1 MASITFTF
9 NEKDIIIQ
17 CQSSDIMSEICQKFA
32 NKIQFDNNKLIFLY
46 GGNIINKELKFDEQA
61 SSMDKERKKMNVLVY
76 ELQKYNTMDKSKIQE
91 NYFEK
96 ELKDQI
102 YFILAKYLDDR
113 EYLENKVDNWRDAIL
128 QEVEQIFLKYKDY
141 KTFINIIISRE
152 NKESD
157 FYRTWNSFSYDKRFT
172 INFNS
177 NIIKAK
183 VFIHIYKRNIKRKK
197 KNIKNEFNEIEKS
210 FLNLAEGRKFDIF
223 CEKYYK
229 IFKDKFDDILK
240 GKKKNL
246 CFLYEL
252 GNKFYK
258 ASMGF
263 IIVNKSEDDYF
274 LNKVIQTEE
283 FSFYY
288 VLGNVQ

>member
-1 MASITFTF
+1 MASIAFTF

-46 GGNIINKELKFDEQA
+46 GGNIINKELKFDEQV

-157 FYRTWNSFSYDKRFT
+157 FYR
-172 INFNS
+172 
-177 NIIKAK
+177 AL
-183 VFIHIYKRNIKRKK
+183 
-197 KNIKNEFNEIEKS
+197 EFF
-210 FLNLAEGRKFDIF
+210 FL
-223 CEKYYK
+223 
-229 IFKDKFDDILK
+229 
-240 GKKKNL
+240 
-246 CFLYEL
+246 
-252 GNKFYK
+252 
-258 ASMGF
+258 
-263 IIVNKSEDDYF
+263 
-274 LNKVIQTEE
+274 
-283 FSFYY
+283 
-288 VLGNVQ
+288 